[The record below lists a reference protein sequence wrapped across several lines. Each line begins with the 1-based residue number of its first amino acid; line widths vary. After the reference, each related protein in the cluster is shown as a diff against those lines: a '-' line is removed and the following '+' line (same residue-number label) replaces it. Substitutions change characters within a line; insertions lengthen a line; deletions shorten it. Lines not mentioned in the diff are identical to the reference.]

1 MPTSWAT
8 NPFSSESIKNIITSM
23 FFLYYNNNN
32 NNNKIDIALEI
43 CFLKKSNYV
52 LTRSTELRV
61 YLSGRLG
68 HTESIPMRFTLKLVL
83 GQSPGQQVIKSL
95 Y

>member
-8 NPFSSESIKNIITSM
+8 NPFSSESIKIIITSM
-23 FFLYYNNNN
+23 FFLYNNNNNNN
-32 NNNKIDIALEI
+32 NNNKINIAFEI

-61 YLSGRLG
+61 YLSN
-68 HTESIPMRFTLKLVL
+68 
-83 GQSPGQQVIKSL
+83 
-95 Y
+95 